1 MVEVFPRC
9 RSREVSAKFQQV
21 LADGWNL
28 VFDRLQREG
37 RGVIRDLGGIEVS
50 LLDDREMSEVHG
62 EFLDDPTPTDVITF
76 EHGELLIGVE
86 VAERQARDFKTRVD
100 HEVALYGIHGM
111 LHLSGYDDQRP
122 ADFRVMEARQEEL
135 FQEVFGPLFG
145 ETSFF

>member
-9 RSREVSAKFQQV
+9 RSREISAKFLQV
-21 LADGWNL
+21 LEEGWDV
-28 VFDRLQREG
+28 VFDRLQKAG
-37 RGVIRDLGGIEVS
+37 RGGICDLEGIEVS
-50 LLDDREMSEVHG
+50 LLDDREMAEVHG

-86 VAERQARDFKTRVD
+86 TAERQARDFETRAD

-111 LHLSGYDDQRP
+111 LHLSGYDDKSA
-122 ADFRVMEARQEEL
+122 ADSRVMVVRQEEL